1 MAYISSRDTNYSY
14 ETNMARPFRI
24 SHRGGAAEILI
35 DPFLSDNGS
44 WDKGWRGYLA
54 GKNPTQGG
62 DR

>member
-35 DPFLSDNGS
+35 DPFLFDNQS
-44 WDKGWRGYLA
+44 RDKGWSGYLA
-54 GKNPTQGG
+54 GKNST
-62 DR
+62 RER